1 MALLMS
7 GATEATASQM
17 FGFPGLARVALISS
31 LPLKPVKLT
40 TDRMAAGL
48 LARPRPRHTTHVLVV
63 SFYSICIPGMWPAP
77 RPCTQL
83 LCICELILHDQMFCG
98 GCGRSSVLLWPWLFQ
113 ARVPYDPPV
122 LFHRLGRK
130 LSFGLSC
137 FLPVLL

>member
-63 SFYSICIPGMWPAP
+63 SFYLFYLYPGDVA
-77 RPCTQL
+77 RT
-83 LCICELILHDQMFCG
+83 
-98 GCGRSSVLLWPWLFQ
+98 SAVYTASVHL
-113 ARVPYDPPV
+113 
-122 LFHRLGRK
+122 
-130 LSFGLSC
+130 
-137 FLPVLL
+137 